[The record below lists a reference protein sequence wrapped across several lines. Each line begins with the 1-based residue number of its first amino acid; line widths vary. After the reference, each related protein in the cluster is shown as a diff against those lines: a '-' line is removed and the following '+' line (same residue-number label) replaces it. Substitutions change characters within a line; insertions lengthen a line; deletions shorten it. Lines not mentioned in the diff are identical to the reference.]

1 MRTTI
6 FAALGGPDR
15 LAAAVDRLYDR
26 LVADPVVAPYFDRVA
41 LPRLKAHLRTFLA
54 AALGGPQLYRG
65 RDMRVAHAQLGVTA
79 EAWNRTVD
87 HLAGVLADLGVDS
100 ALAGEVLALLA
111 PLRDQIVSAPA
122 QSLPLTA

>member
-54 AALGGPQLYRG
+54 AALGGPHLYRG

-100 ALAGEVLALLA
+100 ALAGDVLALLA

-122 QSLPLTA
+122 RGLPLTA